1 MSDEETLEII
11 FWISISLL
19 FTFVPLL
26 FSAIYGSYYQKGKLR
41 ILLER
46 EKETGKDPINNLSKP
61 IDGKTVSSSSLM
73 WVSVVIGPSWWQ
85 MLLGTIGSIFGGRL
99 NSYSDVYDWARREA
113 IQRLR
118 ESLKQSDYD
127 NLINLRVETSMMS
140 SSNRSKD
147 KTAGMEI
154 VAYGTAVKYE

>member
-19 FTFVPLL
+19 LTFGPIL
-26 FSAIYGSYYQKGKLR
+26 FSAIYGSYYQKGKQL

-61 IDGKTVSSSSLM
+61 IEGKTVSSSSLM

-127 NLINLRVETSMMS
+127 DIINLRVETSMLS
-140 SSNRSKD
+140 SSNKSKD

-154 VAYGTAVKYE
+154 VAYGTAIKYE